1 MLNAVIFCRHGETES
16 NLGGWLAGSRDVSLT
31 DRGRAQAREAAVA
44 LLAESRAVPVVYS
57 SPQRRALETA
67 GILAE
72 ALEAPVV
79 PVAGLEER
87 RWGDLEGGAIPADL
101 LREEVPNGES
111 LSGFRSRVT
120 AALDGLPAP
129 ADGRPPLIVA
139 HAGTW
144 PVLCRWL
151 GLQSALL
158 WPPNASP
165 VFMARQAGL
174 PGDGEPAIP
183 MDRPSSLL

>member
-1 MLNAVIFCRHGETES
+1 MLSAVIFCRHGETES

-31 DRGRAQAREAAVA
+31 DRGRAQAREAAATLVA
-44 LLAESRAVPVVYS
+44 ENRSVSTIYS

-72 ALEAPVV
+72 ALGVPVV

-111 LSGFRSRVT
+111 LSDFRARVT
-120 AALDGLPAP
+120 AALDGLPP
-129 ADGRPPLIVA
+129 SVDGRTPLIVA

-144 PVLCRWL
+144 PVLCRWM
-151 GLQSALL
+151 GVESALL
-158 WPPNASP
+158 WPPNAAP
-165 VFMARQAGL
+165 VVLTRQDKGR
-174 PGDGEPAIP
+174 IP
-183 MDRPSSLL
+183 LTGV

>member
-1 MLNAVIFCRHGETES
+1 MLSVVIFCRHGETES

-31 DRGRAQAREAAVA
+31 DRGRAQAREAAATLVA
-44 LLAESRAVPVVYS
+44 EGRSVSTIYS

-72 ALEAPVV
+72 ALAVPVV
-79 PVAGLEER
+79 PVTGLEER

-111 LSGFRSRVT
+111 LTAFRARVT
-120 AALDGLPAP
+120 TALDGLPASG
-129 ADGRPPLIVA
+129 DGGASLIVA

-144 PVLCRWL
+144 PVLCRWM
-151 GLQSALL
+151 GVESALL

-165 VFMARQAGL
+165 VTLTRE
-174 PGDGEPAIP
+174 GEGHRVPWTPPAP
-183 MDRPSSLL
+183 PR

>member
-31 DRGRAQAREAAVA
+31 ERGRAQAREAAAALVA
-44 LLAESRAVPVVYS
+44 GRQQVAAVYS

-67 GILAE
+67 AILAE
-72 ALEAPVV
+72 ALALPVF

-111 LSGFRSRVT
+111 LTAFGTRVT
-120 AALDGLPAP
+120 AALDGLPAS
-129 ADGRPPLIVA
+129 ADGRLPLIVA

-151 GLQSALL
+151 GVESALL

-165 VFMARQAGL
+165 VTLTRQGARVG
-174 PGDGEPAIP
+174 
-183 MDRPSSLL
+183 

>member
-31 DRGRAQAREAAVA
+31 DRGRAQAREAATA
-44 LLAESRAVPVVYS
+44 LAAGKQPVTIIYS

-67 GILAE
+67 AILAE
-72 ALEAPVV
+72 SLNLPVV

-87 RWGDLEGGAIPADL
+87 SWGDLEGNAIPADL

-111 LSGFRSRVT
+111 LTGFHSRVT
-120 AALDGLPAP
+120 VALDGLPVP
-129 ADGRPPLIVA
+129 QDGRPPLIVA

-151 GLQSALL
+151 GIDSSLL

-165 VFMARQAGL
+165 
-174 PGDGEPAIP
+174 I
-183 MDRPSSLL
+183 LLTREGVGAM

>member
-1 MLNAVIFCRHGETES
+1 MLSAVIFCRHGETES

-31 DRGRAQAREAAVA
+31 ARGRVQAREAAATLVA
-44 LLAESRAVPVVYS
+44 EGRQAGRQAGWAVPVIYS

-67 GILAE
+67 GILAG
-72 ALEAPVV
+72 ALGVPVV

-111 LSGFRSRVT
+111 LTGFRARVT

-129 ADGRPPLIVA
+129 TDGGPPMIVA

-144 PVLCRWL
+144 PVLCRWM
-151 GLQSALL
+151 GVDSALL

-165 VFMARQAGL
+165 VVLTREVAASG
-174 PGDGEPAIP
+174 
-183 MDRPSSLL
+183 

>member
-1 MLNAVIFCRHGETES
+1 MLTSVIFCRHGETES
-16 NLGGWLAGSRDVSLT
+16 NLGGWLAGSRDVALT
-31 DRGRAQAREAAVA
+31 GRGRAQAREAALETA
-44 LLAESRAVPVVYS
+44 RILAAGRWAVPVIYS

-67 GILAE
+67 RILAE
-72 ALEAPVV
+72 GLPGVAVV

-111 LSGFRSRVT
+111 LAGFRTRVT
-120 AALDGLPAP
+120 AALDGLPACG
-129 ADGRPPLIVA
+129 DGHSPLIVA

-144 PVLCRWL
+144 PVLCRWM
-151 GLQSALL
+151 GVESALL

-165 VFMARQAGL
+165 VALTRGVAC
-174 PGDGEPAIP
+174 
-183 MDRPSSLL
+183 PSFEERDPQPV

>member
-1 MLNAVIFCRHGETES
+1 MLTAVIFCRHGETES

-31 DRGRAQAREAAVA
+31 ERGRAQAWEAAAA
-44 LLAESRAVPVVYS
+44 LAAGRQQVPVVYS

-67 GILAE
+67 AILAE
-72 ALEAPVV
+72 ALAVPVV
-79 PVAGLEER
+79 PVPGLEER

-111 LSGFRSRVT
+111 LTVFGARVT
-120 AALDGLPAP
+120 AALDGLPVP
-129 ADGRPPLIVA
+129 AVGRPPLIVA

-151 GLQSALL
+151 GVESALL

-165 VFMARQAGL
+165 VTLTRQGARVG
-174 PGDGEPAIP
+174 
-183 MDRPSSLL
+183 

>member
-1 MLNAVIFCRHGETES
+1 MLNTVIFCRHGETES

-31 DRGRAQAREAAVA
+31 DRGRAQAQEATAALVA
-44 LLAESRAVPVVYS
+44 GRQQVAAVYS

-67 GILAE
+67 AILAE
-72 ALEAPVV
+72 ALALPVV

-111 LSGFRSRVT
+111 LSAFGARVT
-120 AALDGLPAP
+120 AALDGLPAS
-129 ADGRPPLIVA
+129 ADGRPALIVA

-151 GLQSALL
+151 GVESALL

-165 VFMARQAGL
+165 VTLTRQGARIG
-174 PGDGEPAIP
+174 
-183 MDRPSSLL
+183 

>member
-1 MLNAVIFCRHGETES
+1 MLTSVIFCRHGETES
-16 NLGGWLAGSRDVSLT
+16 NLGGWLAGSWDVSLT
-31 DRGRAQAREAAVA
+31 ERGRAQAREAAA
-44 LLAESRAVPVVYS
+44 SLLAGGQPVAAIHS

-67 GILAE
+67 AILAQ
-72 ALEAPVV
+72 ALGLPVI

-111 LSGFRSRVT
+111 LTGFRARVT
-120 AALDGLPAP
+120 AALDGLPVP
-129 ADGRPPLIVA
+129 RDGRPPLIVA

-144 PVLCRWL
+144 PVLCRWM
-151 GLQSALL
+151 GVDSALL

-165 VFMARQAGL
+165 VTLTREGV
-174 PGDGEPAIP
+174 
-183 MDRPSSLL
+183 SVV

>member
-1 MLNAVIFCRHGETES
+1 MLNGVIFCRHGETES

-31 DRGRAQAREAAVA
+31 GRGRAQARDAAAA
-44 LLAESRAVPVVYS
+44 LLAEGRSVPVVYS

-67 GILAE
+67 AILAD
-72 ALEAPVV
+72 ALKAPVL

-111 LSGFRSRVT
+111 LTGFRARVT
-120 AALDGLPAP
+120 AALDGLPVP

-144 PVLCRWL
+144 PVLCRWM
-151 GLQSALL
+151 GLQSDML

-165 VFMARQAGL
+165 VFLKRQTGMARMDV
-174 PGDGEPAIP
+174 PGERGTA
-183 MDRPSSLL
+183 PSVV

>member
-1 MLNAVIFCRHGETES
+1 MLKSVIFCRHGETES
-16 NLGGWLAGSRDVSLT
+16 NLGGWLAGSKDVSLT
-31 DRGRAQAREAAVA
+31 ERGRAQAREAAA
-44 LLAESRAVPVVYS
+44 SLLAGGQPVAAVHS

-67 GILAE
+67 GILAA
-72 ALEAPVV
+72 ALGVPVI

-111 LSGFRSRVT
+111 LTGFRARVT
-120 AALDGLPAP
+120 AALNGLPVP
-129 ADGRPPLIVA
+129 GDGSPLLIVA

-144 PVLCRWL
+144 PVLCRWM
-151 GLQSALL
+151 GVESDLL

-165 VFMARQAGL
+165 VTLTREGVAAV
-174 PGDGEPAIP
+174 
-183 MDRPSSLL
+183 

>member
-1 MLNAVIFCRHGETES
+1 MLTSVIFCRHGETES
-16 NLGGWLAGSRDVSLT
+16 NLGGWLAGSKDVSLT
-31 DRGRAQAREAAVA
+31 DRGRAQAREAAA
-44 LLAESRAVPVVYS
+44 TLLAEGRAVPVVYS

-67 GILAE
+67 AILAE
-72 ALEAPVV
+72 ALEVSV
-79 PVAGLEER
+79 MPVAGLEER

-111 LSGFRSRVT
+111 LTDFRSRVT
-120 AALDGLPAP
+120 AALDGLPTP

-151 GLQSALL
+151 GLQSTLL

-165 VFMARQAGL
+165 VFMTRQVAVGAL
-174 PGDGEPAIP
+174 E
-183 MDRPSSLL
+183 

>member
-1 MLNAVIFCRHGETES
+1 MLRSVIFCRHGETES
-16 NLGGWLAGSRDVSLT
+16 NLGGWLAGSKDVALT
-31 DRGRAQAREAAVA
+31 ERGRAQAREAAA
-44 LLAESRAVPVVYS
+44 SLRAASLLASGQPVTAVHS

-72 ALEAPVV
+72 ALGVPVI

-111 LSGFRSRVT
+111 LTGFRARVT
-120 AALDGLPAP
+120 AALDGLPVP
-129 ADGRPPLIVA
+129 GDGGPLLIVA

-144 PVLCRWL
+144 PVLCRWM
-151 GLQSALL
+151 GVESDLL

-165 VFMARQAGL
+165 VTLTREGVAAL
-174 PGDGEPAIP
+174 
-183 MDRPSSLL
+183 

>member
-1 MLNAVIFCRHGETES
+1 VLTEVIFCRHGETES

-31 DRGRAQAREAAVA
+31 ERGRAQAREAAATLVA
-44 LLAESRAVPVVYS
+44 QRRPVSAIHS

-72 ALEAPVV
+72 ALGVPVV

-101 LREEVPNGES
+101 LQEEVPNGES
-111 LSGFRSRVT
+111 LTVFRCRVT

-129 ADGRPPLIVA
+129 PDGRPPLIVA

-144 PVLCRWL
+144 PVLCRWM
-151 GLQSALL
+151 GVESALL

-165 VFMARQAGL
+165 VVLRREA
-174 PGDGEPAIP
+174 PAVRATTP
-183 MDRPSSLL
+183 

>member
-1 MLNAVIFCRHGETES
+1 MLRSVIFCRHGETES
-16 NLGGWLAGSRDVSLT
+16 NLGGWLAGSKDVALT
-31 DRGRAQAREAAVA
+31 ERGRAQAREAAA
-44 LLAESRAVPVVYS
+44 ILLAGGQSVTAVHS

-72 ALEAPVV
+72 ALGVPVIPVV
-79 PVAGLEER
+79 GLEER

-111 LSGFRSRVT
+111 LTGFRARVT
-120 AALDGLPAP
+120 AALDGLPVP
-129 ADGRPPLIVA
+129 GDGGPLLIVA

-144 PVLCRWL
+144 PVLCRWM
-151 GLQSALL
+151 GVESDLL

-165 VFMARQAGL
+165 VTLTREGVAAQ
-174 PGDGEPAIP
+174 
-183 MDRPSSLL
+183 

>member
-16 NLGGWLAGSRDVSLT
+16 NIGGWLAGSRDVSLT
-31 DRGRAQAREAAVA
+31 ERGRAQARDAAAA
-44 LLAESRAVPVVYS
+44 LLAEGCAVPVVYS

-67 GILAE
+67 AILAD
-72 ALEAPVV
+72 ALNAPVMPV
-79 PVAGLEER
+79 PGLEER

-101 LREEVPNGES
+101 LREQVPNGES
-111 LSGFRSRVT
+111 LTGFHARVT
-120 AALDGLPAP
+120 AALDGLPVP

-144 PVLCRWL
+144 PVLCRWM
-151 GLQSALL
+151 GRHSKML

-165 VFMARQAGL
+165 VHLTRQTGMVGVDM
-174 PGDGEPAIP
+174 PGESGGA
-183 MDRPSSLL
+183 PSMG